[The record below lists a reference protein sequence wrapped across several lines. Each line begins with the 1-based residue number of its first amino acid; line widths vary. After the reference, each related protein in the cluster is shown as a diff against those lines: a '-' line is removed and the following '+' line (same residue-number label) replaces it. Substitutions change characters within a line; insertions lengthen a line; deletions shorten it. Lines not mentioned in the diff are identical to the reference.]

1 MAIII
6 GLTGGIGSGKS
17 TIAKVFASRGVPVF
31 DADASAKQIMNTSP
45 IIKQQLIQVFGPEVY
60 IKADLKTT
68 SQSDLNETNQ
78 NQTAVLNRPYLSK
91 IVFGDPFKLELLN
104 SIVHPVTIQAAFD
117 WAATQKVPYVIK
129 EAALFF
135 ESGAAMGVHKIIGV
149 SAPKS
154 IRIQRV
160 MHRDDC
166 TREEVLKR
174 MAHQI
179 DESLK
184 MKLCDWVIVNDDQ
197 QLVLPQ
203 VQILHEKI
211 LAELK

>member
-1 MAIII
+1 MSVII

-17 TIAKVFASRGVPVF
+17 IVAKVFESLGIPVF
-31 DADASAKQIMNTSP
+31 NADATAKDIMNTNTF
-45 IIKQQLIQVFGPEVY
+45 IKSKLIEAFGNEVY
-60 IKADLKTT
+60 
-68 SQSDLNETNQ
+68 LNNIEKNGNATET
-78 NQTAVLNRPYLSK
+78 LNRAYLSK
-91 IVFGDPFKLELLN
+91 VVFSDPYQLEILN
-104 SIVHPVTIQAAFD
+104 AIVHPITIQAAID
-117 WAATQKVPYVIK
+117 WAAAQSAPYVIK

-166 TREEVLKR
+166 NREEVLKR

-184 MKLCDWVIVNDDQ
+184 MKLCDFVIINDDQ
-197 QLVLPQ
+197 HLVLPQ
-203 VQILHEKI
+203 VVALHEKL